1 MLIKKEKTEL
11 DARLVLLQTAARLF
25 AEHGFEAVSTR
36 MLAKEANVNMA
47 MIAYYFGS
55 KEKLF
60 EAIIDE
66 YIPKTREALLNI
78 VQQNITSWEKFSMAM
93 EVFVDKM
100 FSNNAFSKLM
110 YRELSLQQRPAHS
123 ERIMDAIMRNWEIMK
138 EIIAEGQ
145 QNGTFRK
152 DIDVVM
158 TLASVFGTMLQIVN
172 TPIIAARAMQEKEQ
186 SSVFSDTNR
195 LRLKTHL
202 KQMIASHLLVRKDEN
217 DDEEFQVSY

>member
-66 YIPKTREALLNI
+66 HIPKTREALLNI
-78 VQQNITSWEKFSMAM
+78 LHQNITSWEKFSMAM

-123 ERIMDAIMRNWEIMK
+123 ERIMDAVMRNWQIMK

-152 DIDVVM
+152 DIDTVM

-172 TPIIAARAMQEKEQ
+172 TPIIAARAMQEKEPNN
-186 SSVFSDTNR
+186 VFSDANR

-202 KQMIASHLLVRKDEN
+202 KQMMEAHLLVRKDLN

>member
-36 MLAKEANVNMA
+36 MLAKEAGVNMA

-100 FSNNAFSKLM
+100 FSNNTFSKLI
-110 YRELSLQQRPAHS
+110 YRELSLQQRPVHS
-123 ERIMDAIMRNWEIMK
+123 ERIMEAVMRNWQIMK

-145 QNGTFRK
+145 QNRTFRN

-158 TLASVFGTMLQIVN
+158 TLASVFGTILQIVN
-172 TPIIAARAMQEKEQ
+172 TPMITARAMQAEAQ
-186 SSVFSDTNR
+186 NDVFSDTNR

-202 KQMIASHLLVRKDEN
+202 KQMMQAHLLVDNDEN
-217 DDEEFQVSY
+217 EEEEFQVSH

>member
-36 MLAKEANVNMA
+36 MLAKEAGVNMA

-100 FSNNAFSKLM
+100 FSNNTFSKLI
-110 YRELSLQQRPAHS
+110 YRELSLQQRPVHS
-123 ERIMDAIMRNWEIMK
+123 ERIMDAVMRNWQIMK

-145 QNGTFRK
+145 QNKTFRK

-158 TLASVFGTMLQIVN
+158 TLASIFGTILQIVN
-172 TPIIAARAMQEKEQ
+172 TPIIAARAMQAEAQ
-186 SSVFSDTNR
+186 NDVFSDTNR

-202 KQMIASHLLVRKDEN
+202 KQMMQAHLLVDNDEN
-217 DDEEFQVSY
+217 EEEEFQVSH

>member
-47 MIAYYFGS
+47 MIGYYFGS

-100 FSNNAFSKLM
+100 FSNNTFSKLI
-110 YRELSLQQRPAHS
+110 YRELSLQQRPVHS
-123 ERIMDAIMRNWEIMK
+123 ERIMEAVMRNWQIMK
-138 EIIAEGQ
+138 EII
-145 QNGTFRK
+145 
-152 DIDVVM
+152 
-158 TLASVFGTMLQIVN
+158 
-172 TPIIAARAMQEKEQ
+172 
-186 SSVFSDTNR
+186 
-195 LRLKTHL
+195 
-202 KQMIASHLLVRKDEN
+202 
-217 DDEEFQVSY
+217 

>member
-36 MLAKEANVNMA
+36 MLAKEAGVNMA

-93 EVFVDKM
+93 DVFVDKM
-100 FSNNAFSKLM
+100 FSNNAFSKLI
-110 YRELSLQQRPAHS
+110 YRELSLQQRPVHS
-123 ERIMDAIMRNWEIMK
+123 ERIMEAVMRNWQIMK

-145 QNGTFRK
+145 QNRTFRN

-158 TLASVFGTMLQIVN
+158 TLASVFGTILQIVN
-172 TPIIAARAMQEKEQ
+172 TPMITARAMQAEAQ
-186 SSVFSDTNR
+186 NDVFSDTNR

-202 KQMIASHLLVRKDEN
+202 KQMMQAHLLIDNDEN
-217 DDEEFQVSY
+217 EEEEFQVSH